1 MGFGSSFLSFLSN
14 PLYVF
19 GVLISLRV
27 AYYIIRVFKVN
38 GTPCR
43 STARLDGKN
52 VIITGGNTG
61 IGKETA
67 LNLARRGAKIYIACR
82 DMKKA
87 QLALEEIRERTGSR
101 DVYVMK
107 LDLASCKSIREFVT
121 EYRKKEDKLHV
132 LLLNAGVMMTPHKLT
147 AEGFEYQFGINHLGH
162 FLLTH
167 LCLDMLEEC
176 APSRVVV
183 VSSLAHIPGSLDF
196 DDMQWSKRYNPY
208 LSYCRS
214 KLANVMFAREL
225 AKRVGERGVTVVSLH
240 PGTVYTEITR
250 DLFTGWFSFLT
261 PLAHVAM
268 FLFTKTP
275 EQGAQTSIH
284 CAVAPEVEGQH
295 GTYWDSCTLTKP
307 AKKALDEEACK
318 KLWDYSVE
326 QLGL

>member
-1 MGFGSSFLSFLSN
+1 MGFGSALLSFLSN
-14 PLYVF
+14 PFYVF
-19 GVLISLRV
+19 GALVSIRI
-27 AYYIIRVFKVN
+27 AYYILRVFKVN

-67 LNLARRGAKIYIACR
+67 LSLAQRGARVYIACR
-82 DMKKA
+82 NMDKG
-87 QLALEEIRERTGSR
+87 QLALEEIKEVSGNK
-101 DVYVMK
+101 DVYLMK
-107 LDLASCKSIREFVT
+107 LDLASCKSIREFAA
-121 EYRKKEDKLHV
+121 EYRKKEDRLHIM
-132 LLLNAGVMMTPHKLT
+132 LLNAGVMITPNKKT

-167 LCLDMLEEC
+167 LLIDMLKEC

-196 DDMQWSKRYNPY
+196 EDMQWSKRYNPY

-225 AKRVGERGVTVVSLH
+225 SKRVGESGVTVVSLH

-250 DLFTGWFSFLT
+250 DLLTGWFSF
-261 PLAHVAM
+261 VRV
-268 FLFTKTP
+268 
-275 EQGAQTSIH
+275 SW
-284 CAVAPEVEGQH
+284 CVVV
-295 GTYWDSCTLTKP
+295 C
-307 AKKALDEEACK
+307 
-318 KLWDYSVE
+318 
-326 QLGL
+326 